1 MAPLPTRGHNMD
13 GLRKGGLMRGVLR
26 MLRRVAL
33 VLLVAV
39 ALTCVAVA
47 WRGYEL
53 YRNAVS
59 ARPVE
64 ETVEAIRSQP
74 GYVSLDELPQTYLDA
89 VVAVEDHRFWGHPGV
104 DVIAIGRAAA
114 HDVMTLSL
122 EQGGST
128 ITQQLAKNLFLTQ
141 DKDLARKAAEV
152 FLALDIEGRYEKREI
167 LELYVNTAYF
177 GRGCYGIGEAARE
190 LLGKEPSEMTPDECA
205 LMAGIPN
212 APSALSADAG
222 AAERRR
228 RVVVGQMEKYGY
240 DVSAL
245 SADSG

>member
-1 MAPLPTRGHNMD
+1 
-13 GLRKGGLMRGVLR
+13 MRVVLR
-26 MLRRVAL
+26 ALRRVAL
-33 VLLVAV
+33 VLLVGAV
-39 ALTCVAVA
+39 LACLAVA
-47 WRGYEL
+47 WRGYGL
-53 YRNAVS
+53 YRDAVS
-59 ARPVE
+59 ERPVE
-64 ETVEAIRSQP
+64 EAVEAVRARP
-74 GYVSLDELPQTYLDA
+74 GYVGLDELPQTYLDA
-89 VVAVEDHRFWGHPGV
+89 VVAVEDHRFWDHPGV

-141 DKDLARKAAEV
+141 DKELSRKAAEV
-152 FLALDIEGRYEKREI
+152 FLALELEGRYEKRDI

-177 GRGCYGIGEAARE
+177 GGGYYGIGDAARA
-190 LLGKEPSEMTPDECA
+190 LLGKEPAEMTPDECA

-212 APSALSADAG
+212 APSALSADAA

-228 RVVVGQMEKYGY
+228 QVVVGQMERYGY

-245 SADSG
+245 TASG